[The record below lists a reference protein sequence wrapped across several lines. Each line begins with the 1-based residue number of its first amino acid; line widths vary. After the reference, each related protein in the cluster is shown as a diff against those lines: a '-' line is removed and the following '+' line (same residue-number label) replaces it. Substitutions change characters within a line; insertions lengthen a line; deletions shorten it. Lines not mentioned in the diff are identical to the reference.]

1 MLRAWHLSRLSF
13 VALAL
18 LAAGLP
24 ARAEDPAHGGE
35 THAAKPKYAAE
46 VHENGKG
53 VEKKFDLAK
62 HEDEDALVEAIRHG
76 HVGELRKDE
85 PPSLQKL
92 FSLYADLGL
101 WTLVVF
107 GLLLF
112 VLSRIAWPKMIEG
125 LKKREDRIR
134 GALDEAQKT
143 RDEAHAL
150 HLQLQKDMKEAHAK
164 AAGIIDEARKV
175 GQAAADEISTKARAE
190 IQAERDRL
198 VREIEMQTAQA
209 IQRIW
214 AQAADLATLASAKA
228 LGKSITADGHRQL
241 INEAL
246 AEIKAAGTNRN
257 G

>member
-1 MLRAWHLSRLSF
+1 MLRAWHPTRPLF

-18 LAAGLP
+18 VAAGLP
-24 ARAEDPAHGGE
+24 ARAEDKAHGDA
-35 THAAKPKYAAE
+35 HAARPKYDAE
-46 VHENGKG
+46 VHENGKE
-53 VEKKFDLAK
+53 VPKKFDLAK
-62 HEDEDALVEAIRHG
+62 HEDEEALLDAIRHG

-107 GLLLF
+107 GALLF

-150 HLQLQKDMKEAHAK
+150 HVQLQKDMNEAHAK
-164 AAGIIDEARKV
+164 ATAIIDEARKV
-175 GQAAADEISTKARAE
+175 GQTTADEIAAKARAE

-198 VREIEMQTAQA
+198 QREIEMQTAQA

-214 AQAADLATLASAKA
+214 SQAADLATLVSAKA
-228 LGKSITADGHRQL
+228 LGKGISADGHRQL
-241 INEAL
+241 INDAL
-246 AEIKAAGTNRN
+246 AEIKAAGANRN
-257 G
+257 A